1 MNYEQRQALVRQ
13 VARRLEKLD
22 DSLLAELE
30 SHTRPGKAA
39 AAALA
44 AENDEAA
51 PGLSRRNFLRD
62 VLIYT
67 GAGLALGGGAAV
79 AADQWRSGTPGAS
92 APLDEAAG
100 VVVQG
105 LQGQVDESAAQVTML
120 QQSLAVAESALQD
133 ARLELST
140 ALTEN
145 ANLKN
150 DLTASHSTLLQTQQT
165 ADGLRGQL
173 GEAQAKLEQY
183 RGLIALFDSLDAI
196 PLDSAIVSGLASAA
210 VSFGSVLGLAPL
222 VAQGLAAARSLF
234 TDLENQFPAL
244 RAGLDWLKE
253 RLDGLEN
260 GVATVEAAAENAVD
274 RLDPAANRLAQLIDY
289 ILGHLPFGIGRS
301 IKGAL
306 EAVNDVYHSLPDL
319 ILGTRGQVVNVL
331 GEKLGEGK
339 AGLSKTV
346 LQPVR
351 ETAFAP
357 AEQLVAQVE
366 TLHQTYVRDLHDPL
380 VGALD
385 RRNAVRQDIAAYRAA
400 NGL

>member
-13 VARRLEKLD
+13 VTRRLEKLD
-22 DSLLAELE
+22 DNLLAELE
-30 SHTRPGKAA
+30 THTRPGPPAA
-39 AAALA
+39 AETAAAL
-44 AENDEAA
+44 
-51 PGLSRRNFLRD
+51 GLSRRNFLRD

-79 AADQWRSGTPGAS
+79 AADQWRSGAFDAA

-100 VVVQG
+100 VVAQG
-105 LQGQVDESAAQVTML
+105 LQGQVDESAAQVAML
-120 QQSLAVAESALQD
+120 RQSLAVAEGALQE
-133 ARLELST
+133 ARLELSN

-145 ANLKN
+145 AGLKN
-150 DLTASHSTLLQTQQT
+150 DLSASHSTLLQTQQE
-165 ADGLRGQL
+165 ADGLRGAL
-173 GEAQAKLEQY
+173 GDAQAKLEQY

-210 VSFGSVLGLAPL
+210 VGFGSVLGLAPL
-222 VAQGLAAARSLF
+222 VAQGLAAARGLF
-234 TDLENQFPAL
+234 ADLENQFPAL

-260 GVATVEAAAENAVD
+260 GIASVEAAAAD
-274 RLDPAANRLAQLIDY
+274 AMDMLDPAANRLAQLIDY

-306 EAVNDVYHSLPDL
+306 GAVNDVYRSLPDL
-319 ILGTRGQVVNVL
+319 ILGSRGQVVNVL
-331 GEKLGEGK
+331 GEKLGTGK

-351 ETAFAP
+351 ENAFAP

-366 TLHQTYVRDLHDPL
+366 NLHQTYVRDLHDPL

-385 RRNAVRQDIAAYRAA
+385 RRNALRQEIAAFRAA
-400 NGL
+400 NGI